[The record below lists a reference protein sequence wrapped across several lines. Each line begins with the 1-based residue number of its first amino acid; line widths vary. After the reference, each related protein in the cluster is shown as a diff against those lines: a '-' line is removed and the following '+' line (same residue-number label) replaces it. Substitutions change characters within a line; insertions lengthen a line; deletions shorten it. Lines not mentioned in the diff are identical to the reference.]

1 MVSWSC
7 TYNKFSV
14 LPFTDKNLS
23 SLTAWRRG
31 FTCGRVHGIVREQS
45 PGTLRDFLKQR
56 RRWYMGIRDI
66 KGMYGL
72 PHLAVNL
79 WTVGVFT
86 LAVTIINLPF
96 TLIDKSLTPLWL
108 AICANFCFI
117 TFYTIYTWGLLFQ
130 ELDYGQK
137 WWMIPIHLIPGII
150 IQPFASISEGLAAIW
165 AMSSEDFGKFE
176 VIQKR

>member
-1 MVSWSC
+1 
-7 TYNKFSV
+7 
-14 LPFTDKNLS
+14 
-23 SLTAWRRG
+23 
-31 FTCGRVHGIVREQS
+31 
-45 PGTLRDFLKQR
+45 
-56 RRWYMGIRDI
+56 MGIRDI

-86 LAVTIINLPF
+86 LAVTIVNLPF

-108 AICANFCFI
+108 AIIANFCFI

-130 ELDYGQK
+130 ELVSKSCLDTLQTPFLTDFSVCHSQDYGQK
-137 WWMIPIHLIPGII
+137 WWMIPIHIIPGIL
-150 IQPFASISEGLAAIW
+150 IQPFASISEGLSAIW

-176 VIQKR
+176 VIAKK

>member
-1 MVSWSC
+1 MVSISS
-7 TYNKFSV
+7 FSR
-14 LPFTDKNLS
+14 LRF
-23 SLTAWRRG
+23 SLTDPPLFTSAWRRG

-108 AICANFCFI
+108 AIIANFCFI
-117 TFYTIYTWGLLFQ
+117 TFYTIYTWGLL
-130 ELDYGQK
+130 
-137 WWMIPIHLIPGII
+137 
-150 IQPFASISEGLAAIW
+150 
-165 AMSSEDFGKFE
+165 
-176 VIQKR
+176 